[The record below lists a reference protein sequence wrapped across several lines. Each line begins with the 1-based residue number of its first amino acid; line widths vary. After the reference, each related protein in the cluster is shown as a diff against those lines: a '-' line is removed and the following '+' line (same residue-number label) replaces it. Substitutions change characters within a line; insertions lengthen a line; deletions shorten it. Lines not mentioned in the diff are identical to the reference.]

1 MDIYTIRD
9 NLNRTIQGKEQL
21 LEEKTNRQWFNSTSE
36 VVANRATI
44 EFLKANLVELRAILK
59 DVEVVV
65 EQTIAK
71 SWEGVDRQGG
81 I

>member
-9 NLNRTIQGKEQL
+9 NLKKTIQGKERL
-21 LEEKTNRQWFNSTSE
+21 LEERTNRQWFNSTSE

-44 EFLKANLVELRAILK
+44 EFLEVNLVELRAILK
-59 DVEVVV
+59 DVEAVVKP
-65 EQTIAK
+65 TITK